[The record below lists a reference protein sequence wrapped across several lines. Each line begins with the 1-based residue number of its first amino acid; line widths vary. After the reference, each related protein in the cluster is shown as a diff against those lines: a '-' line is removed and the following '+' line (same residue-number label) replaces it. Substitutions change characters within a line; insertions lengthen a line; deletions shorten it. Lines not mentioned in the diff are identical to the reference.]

1 MRWRRLEVDH
11 RVDSRGT
18 LGIIELGSG
27 SKLNI
32 NRFFWIASPDE
43 VVVRGNHAHRTCVQ
57 VLICLKGE
65 IEVNLNSGSDFESI
79 VLTPESEALII
90 EPLVWSTQEF
100 KHSRS
105 LLLVGA
111 TEAYDEDEYITDRD
125 EFIKLSS

>member
-1 MRWRRLEVDH
+1 MKWRRLAVEH

-18 LGIIELGSG
+18 LGVLEIGSG

-32 NRFFWIASPDE
+32 NRFFWIESPDE
-43 VVVRGNHAHRTCVQ
+43 SVVRGNHAHRTCIQ
-57 VLICLKGE
+57 VLVCLKGE
-65 IEVNLNSGSDFESI
+65 IEVNLTSGSEEESI

-90 EPLVWSTQEF
+90 DPLVWSTQEF
-100 KHSRS
+100 KHQRS

-111 TEAYDEDEYITDRD
+111 SEDYDKDEYITEWD